1 MPNRDT
7 EVPGIAIESRSGEEM
22 KSRSVQINAAGML
35 LGRLRTVLVRL
46 SILAMS
52 TLLTLYLSP
61 LHAQSSSVLFGVDLD
76 FARVGPDTPVSVH
89 VNDQVTGGCWLTA
102 DAAKAKVKRELL
114 DAGFVDLRDEDEIAT
129 MGIFVSVVGF
139 ALESSRHSCA
149 VAPFMQ
155 ALLLSRNRYD
165 AGDHVWMSF
174 RSKVIFTSSSIMSGS
189 RSGMSERINAQIAS
203 YIDEFIVAL
212 HEEKQHLA
220 EQVYTE
226 DIPNRHKTE
235 ILNAARPLRQ

>member
-1 MPNRDT
+1 
-7 EVPGIAIESRSGEEM
+7 M

-46 SILAMS
+46 SILATA
-52 TLLTLYLSP
+52 TLLTLYFSP
-61 LHAQSSSVLFGVDLD
+61 LHAQSSSFLFGVDVD

-89 VNDQVTGGCWLTA
+89 VSDEVTGGCWLTA

-114 DAGFVDLRDEDEIAT
+114 DAGFVNLRDDDEIAT
-129 MGIFVSVVGF
+129 MEIYLSVLGW
-139 ALESSRHSCA
+139 ALEPSRHSCA
-149 VAPFMQ
+149 VAPFMRVF
-155 ALLLSRNRYD
+155 LSSRDRYD

-174 RSKVIFTSSSIMSGS
+174 RSKVIFMSSSIMTGP

-212 HEEKQHLA
+212 HEEKQRLA
-220 EQVYTE
+220 EQVYTI
-226 DIPNRHKTE
+226 DIPNTHKTE